1 MMPIPVSEV
10 LDIEMTAYT
19 ENKPPLQ
26 PGADFNPLFS
36 NAITQIANRLHQSD
50 PEHS

>member
-1 MMPIPVSEV
+1 MPTPVSEI
-10 LDIEMTAYT
+10 LDIEFAVPA
-19 ENKPPLQ
+19 EKKPPLQ